1 MGTRDP
7 MGLTRS
13 RGAGTASAWRAAGVC
28 LGSLHAVVLAN
39 GAARWRTRWLR
50 ASGPCINAVRRCF
63 GALSGLPCHTGGL
76 CGKGARLERLRHMR
90 PGAHCK
96 SLRGPTHP
104 GSSVRP
110 AAPSA
115 SPPLAHPARPPPQQ
129 AVRRQQPAPR
139 RLVHAANRGLR
150 PILLPHYRRNLQ
162 GCLAWASHCAD
173 LHARPGIEP
182 GTCSF
187 ALRGHME
194 VEDRFGHLLALEP
207 G

>member
-63 GALSGLPCHTGGL
+63 GALPGLPCHTGGL

-115 SPPLAHPARPPPQQ
+115 SPPLAHPARPPPQH
-129 AVRRQQPAPR
+129 AVRRQQPARR
-139 RLVHAANRGLR
+139 RLFTLPTVAFDPSFFRTTAAISKGVLPGLVIVQICTR
-150 PILLPHYRRNLQ
+150 AQ
-162 GCLAWASHCAD
+162 AS
-173 LHARPGIEP
+173 
-182 GTCSF
+182 S
-187 ALRGHME
+187 
-194 VEDRFGHLLALEP
+194 LALVRLHL
-207 G
+207 GGIWKWKTGLVTS